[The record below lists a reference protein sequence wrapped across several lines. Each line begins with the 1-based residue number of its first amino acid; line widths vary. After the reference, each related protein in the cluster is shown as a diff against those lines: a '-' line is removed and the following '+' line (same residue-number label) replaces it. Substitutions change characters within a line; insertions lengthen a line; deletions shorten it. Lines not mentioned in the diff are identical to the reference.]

1 MACNN
6 CYNGCSET
14 VSDKCVKY
22 TGLDVPAL
30 GIENGDSLASVE
42 QAIFNFLVPVL
53 DGTGVKPIID
63 DQYIC
68 EIIRNYLPTCSE
80 CEGFTLNEILTAI
93 IRTACRLKENVDSIF
108 ATLTV
113 LNANY
118 NIGCLTGVSPSSDTH
133 DVLQATINKVCQLGV
148 EISDLE
154 DYVNNTFVKIA
165 DIDIFIQ
172 AYLNTQTNLN
182 LKMIPYVAVPYF
194 GPLTNFDVSGAGQG
208 VWTKIYLCN
217 GDNGTPDLR
226 GRTVVG
232 ATTMPGGTMSPVVN
246 PGGFNPNYG
255 LGLTAG
261 SNSVTLDI
269 SQIPTHSH
277 TNNSTITIDP
287 HFHRIFANQQVNTP
301 SNLLSVYPDRQP
313 ALFGAGN
320 GNADRDYEIA
330 GSTVNATAGKTSSET
345 VNATINVT
353 INPSGQGQAH
363 SNVQPSIGAY
373 YIMYI
378 P

>member
-42 QAIFNFLVPVL
+42 QAIFNFLVPIL
-53 DGTGVKPIID
+53 DGSGVKPIID

-68 EIIRNYLPTCSE
+68 EIIQSYLPTCTQ
-80 CEGFTLNEILTAI
+80 CDGFTLNEILTAI

-113 LNANY
+113 LNSNY
-118 NIGCLTGVSPSSDTH
+118 SIGCLTGVSPSSDTH
-133 DVLQATINKVCQLGV
+133 DVLQATINKLCSL
-148 EISDLE
+148 EIELDNLTA
-154 DYVNNTFVKIA
+154 YVNNTFVKIT
-165 DIDIFIQ
+165 DIDTFIQ
-172 AYLNTQTNLN
+172 AYLSAQTNVN
-182 LKMIPYVAVPYF
+182 LKMVPYAAVPYF
-194 GPLTNFDVSGAGQG
+194 GPLANFDVSGAGQG

-217 GDNGTPDLR
+217 GNNGTPDLR
-226 GRTVVG
+226 GRTLVG

-261 SNSVTLDI
+261 ANSVTLNL
-269 SQIPTHSH
+269 SQIPTHNH
-277 TNNSTITIDP
+277 TAT
-287 HFHRIFANQQVNTP
+287 
-301 SNLLSVYPDRQP
+301 
-313 ALFGAGN
+313 
-320 GNADRDYEIA
+320 
-330 GSTVNATAGKTSSET
+330 STVTLTDPGHTHNIYTNTSDTGNTNRQVQGGTEENKASTSDQILTSTTGIT
-345 VNATINVT
+345 VAVSTTVD
-353 INPSGQGQAH
+353 PSGSGQAH